1 MNDWVG
7 LGWDGA
13 PVVRGLHN
21 EDRPGNK
28 YEGDWAYSNQMPV
41 KEVDRERKRD
51 KNGRKSEMDILW
63 ERMMMDDQER

>member
-7 LGWDGA
+7 LGYDGA

-28 YEGDWAYSNQMPV
+28 YIGEWSYSNQPAV
-41 KEVDRERKRD
+41 KEVDRERNRD
-51 KNGRKSEMDILW
+51 KIARKSEMDLLW
-63 ERMMMDDQER
+63 EELQNG